1 MGATARLYFRIS
13 EDKTGERLG
22 IDRQEPDVL
31 ALCDRLGLEPGERY
45 IDNDLSATTGVV
57 RPDFERLL
65 SDLKDDPGPVV
76 VWHTDRL
83 LRVSKDLE
91 RVIETGVNIHA
102 AHAGH
107 LDLSTPAGRA
117 VARTVT
123 AWAQYEGEQKALRQ
137 RAAAIQRAE
146 RGKPWWPA
154 RPFGFNM
161 DGTHNDREAAALQD
175 CYTTLLAG
183 GTLVSLAKGLTNAG
197 FTTNRGNPWT
207 AAILRPVLLN
217 ARNAGIRTYKGEEV
231 GPAAWR
237 PIVPET
243 TYRAAVRLL
252 SDPSRKSNGGGG
264 GRGRRE
270 NLLTGIAECGAC
282 GSGVRTA
289 WRGRKGDAGA
299 YRVYQCIGKHCVS
312 HRADFVDERVEAL
325 VVARLT
331 RRDSAAILTAGDEV
345 DASELREEASALSER
360 LDNLAE
366 DYAEGVL
373 TREQMRKGSERA
385 RERLAEIEIALASI
399 GLDEALRDLLDVRD
413 VAAHWKT
420 LGVAEKH
427 MYVERL
433 VGRVVLN
440 RRGKGAMQ
448 MKNEDVSIYLRGSD
462 TPYVF

>member
-1 MGATARLYFRIS
+1 MTTVARLYFRIS

-22 IDRQEPDVL
+22 VDRQEPDML
-31 ALCDRLGLEPGERY
+31 SYCERLGFEPGERY
-45 IDNDLSATTGVV
+45 EDNDISATTGKE

-65 SDLKDDPGPVV
+65 RDLARDPSPVV
-76 VWHTDRL
+76 VWHIDRL
-83 LRVSKDLE
+83 VRLTKELDRIID
-91 RVIETGVNIHA
+91 TGANIYA
-102 AHAGH
+102 AHAGYF
-107 LDLSTPAGRA
+107 DLSTPAGRA
-117 VARTVT
+117 VAKTVT
-123 AWAQYEGEQKALRQ
+123 AWGQYEGEQKSLRQ
-137 RAAAIQRAE
+137 KAANLQRAQH
-146 RGKPWWPA
+146 GKQWWPV
-154 RPFGFNM
+154 RPFGFEM
-161 DGTHNDREAAALQD
+161 DGTHNDREASALQD
-175 CYTTLLAG
+175 AYTTLLAG
-183 GTLVSLAKGLTNAG
+183 GTLTALAKGLNEAG
-197 FTTNRGNPWT
+197 HLTNRGNKWT

-217 ARNAGIRTYKGEEV
+217 ARNAGIRTYKGEEI
-231 GPAAWR
+231 GPAAWS

-252 SDPSRKSNGGGG
+252 LDPKRSSNGGGG

-289 WRGRKGDAGA
+289 WRGRKGSAGA
-299 YRVYQCIGKHCVS
+299 YRVYICSDGQHVS

-331 RRDSAAILTAGDEV
+331 RSDSAAILTAGDEV
-345 DASELREEASALSER
+345 DASALREEASTLSAR
-360 LDNLAE
+360 LDALAE
-366 DYAEGVL
+366 DYADGLL
-373 TREQMRKGSERA
+373 TREAMRKGTERA
-385 RERLAEIEIALASI
+385 RERLAAIEREVASI

-420 LGVAEKH
+420 LTVAAKH

-440 RRGKGAMQ
+440 RRGKGANV
-448 MKNEDVSIYLRGSD
+448 MKDEDVTIYLAGSD